1 MCIMNSSKSDL
12 NNKICLKIKIERI
25 KRNLSQEQ
33 LAEIADLNRNT
44 IGNIERGLASPTI
57 ETLEKL
63 ANAFEMSVIELIDT
77 SNIKL

>member
-1 MCIMNSSKSDL
+1 MNSSKSDL

-63 ANAFEMSVIELIDT
+63 ANAFEMSVIELIDI